1 MDISQLF
8 INNLHNNSGGHLRK
22 KRSLEERFAPS
33 FRDALD
39 SGQEADRRTID
50 CSASVLTR
58 IFLLFD
64 QRTSSLCC
72 YVILRRMGFSVVWP
86 AGVIFLQIVYVCGFI
101 LEG

>member
-8 INNLHNNSGGHLRK
+8 INNLHNNSKEESYYTCGHLRK

-39 SGQEADRRTID
+39 SGQEADRKTID

-58 IFLLFD
+58 IFLLSD
-64 QRTSSLCC
+64 QRTAA
-72 YVILRRMGFSVVWP
+72 YVSM
-86 AGVIFLQIVYVCGFI
+86 
-101 LEG
+101 